1 MKITNR
7 TPWRTDHLR
16 EIVRH
21 VAEQEL
27 WPYERKIL
35 HVVFATAAVVT
46 PPLPRFPPDDVRY
59 AAWQTKQRYYIVVE
73 MPKKRQLPDRLAWHL
88 ALRFLR
94 TQSNWRDRK
103 QWARYRSYRPYA
115 WAKQYPLIA
124 KPKKS
129 KPKGQDLQRHRYE
142 LILAAEKRW
151 TKKLKAAQRRLVT
164 LRKKR
169 RYYERALEVE

>member
-16 EIVRH
+16 EIVRR
-21 VAEQEL
+21 VADQEL
-27 WPYERKIL
+27 EPHERKIL
-35 HVVFATAAVVT
+35 HVVFATTVVI
-46 PPLPRFPPDDVRY
+46 PPAWPQFSTDDVRH
-59 AAWQTKQRYYIVVE
+59 AAWQAKQRYYIVLE
-73 MPKKRQLPDRLAWHL
+73 LPKKGIRPERLAWRL
-88 ALRFLR
+88 AWRFLR
-94 TQSNWRDRK
+94 TQPNWRDRK
-103 QWARYRSYRPYA
+103 HWDRYRSYTPYA